1 MEELLVFFA
10 AGGRWGG
17 GPDPFQVQLPEIH
30 STLSTSQIFGDKA
43 RYVSQAPSLSHA
55 HSRVRPGR
63 RACVPVPAGLSA
75 DLLEEVSLPGGCEGH
90 LPAGAARRSRGRTA
104 GGGAHAAARD
114 SPLRPRPAAGTRATS
129 ASRLAGHRWA
139 AATGVAARG
148 VGAGLARV
156 RAGVRLLEEGLGQDL
171 LPPRAGL
178 GVHDRVE
185 EGHEVRVQVLRD
197 VDHLLPRWRE
207 WRGHGGWVHLLPG
220 DGVGCFFQIRG
231 WVRGRRRASG
241 PSASQAR
248 GACNESVSRSSGA

>member
-1 MEELLVFFA
+1 
-10 AGGRWGG
+10 
-17 GPDPFQVQLPEIH
+17 
-30 STLSTSQIFGDKA
+30 
-43 RYVSQAPSLSHA
+43 
-55 HSRVRPGR
+55 
-63 RACVPVPAGLSA
+63 
-75 DLLEEVSLPGGCEGH
+75 
-90 LPAGAARRSRGRTA
+90 
-104 GGGAHAAARD
+104 
-114 SPLRPRPAAGTRATS
+114 
-129 ASRLAGHRWA
+129 
-139 AATGVAARG
+139 
-148 VGAGLARV
+148 V

-241 PSASQAR
+241 HSASQAR
-248 GACNESVSRSSGA
+248 GACNESVSRSSGASALTSPEGPRELAVRGEERATSLNAVLMKIPVIFCAEIERSILKYIWKYKIPRIAKAILSKLTNARGITIQNFKLYYRAITIKIIWYSHKNRKEDLWIRIYNPDINSYIYS